1 MLLKDCDS
9 FFYRREIEYAQL
21 DQFTIIGLAGKH
33 HTLDF
38 VRPATKGNE
47 WDLCNKI
54 EMLRIEIK

>member
-21 DQFTIIGLAGKH
+21 DQFTIIGLAGKNQ
-33 HTLDF
+33 LDF

-47 WDLCNKI
+47 GDLCNKI